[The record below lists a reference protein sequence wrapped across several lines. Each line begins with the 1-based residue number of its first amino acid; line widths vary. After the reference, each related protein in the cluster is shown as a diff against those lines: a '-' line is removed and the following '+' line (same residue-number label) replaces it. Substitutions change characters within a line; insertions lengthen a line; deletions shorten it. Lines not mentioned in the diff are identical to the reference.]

1 MGLSLI
7 EQTTTDHL
15 PIWLDR
21 FFWLALVSI
30 LIYLSGLI
38 SLADIIGKKYPNNPE
53 ITRKIVHIGASNV
66 ILLAWWWNVPT
77 IVILSA
83 SVFASLV
90 AIASYSLPILSS
102 INSVGRNS
110 WGTFFYAVSI
120 GLLGGY
126 FWPIHQPL
134 YAAIGILI
142 MGWGDGMAA
151 LVGQHFGKHPYQL
164 WGMGKSWEGSLTM
177 ASVSFIVTSLLLLSA
192 QGNDWTTWA
201 ISLGVAI
208 AAAILEIFSKWG
220 IDNLLVPL
228 GSASLAF
235 ILNSRIL

>member
-1 MGLSLI
+1 MSLI
-7 EQTTTDHL
+7 EQMTVYQSL
-15 PIWLDR
+15 AELKGFAWLS
-21 FFWLALVSI
+21 LISI
-30 LIYLSGLI
+30 LSYLGGLI
-38 SLADIIGKKYPNNPE
+38 VLGDIIGKRYPNNPE
-53 ITRKIVHIGASNV
+53 LTRKIVHIGASNV
-66 ILLAWWWNVPT
+66 ILLAWWWEIPT
-77 IVILSA
+77 NVILLA
-83 SVFASLV
+83 SLLASLV

-102 INSVGRNS
+102 INSVGRKS

-120 GLLGGY
+120 GLLVGY
-126 FWPIHQPL
+126 FWPIRQPL

-151 LVGQHFGKHPYQL
+151 LVGQTYGKYTYQF

-177 ASVSFIVTSLLLLSA
+177 AMVSFVVTSSLLLIT
-192 QGNDWTTWA
+192 QGNDWKIW
-201 ISLGVAI
+201 IVSLGVAI
-208 AAAILEIFSKWG
+208 AAATLEVFSKWG